1 MRGERTGA
9 VGFETEMLAR
19 GPRRRQRA
27 ANSEIFLGCC
37 AARGRAT
44 DWIPVPCTR
53 SVGLWWCRRVNAA
66 TVRVSFLPSHSVQP
80 C

>member
-27 ANSEIFLGCC
+27 ANSEIFW
-37 AARGRAT
+37 AAVRHVAVRRVGS
-44 DWIPVPCTR
+44 PVPCAR
-53 SVGLWWCRRVNAA
+53 RVGLWWWWWCRRRIFNAA
-66 TVRVSFLPSHSVQP
+66 TVR
-80 C
+80 